1 MYVFAETY
9 RVFEIHLLGT
19 GPVLL
24 GSSHPVLSKKLQSNL
39 VGERQE
45 ANRLEDK
52 SMLWFKVNV
61 ENSNF
66 LIR

>member
-1 MYVFAETY
+1 M
-9 RVFEIHLLGT
+9 
-19 GPVLL
+19 
-24 GSSHPVLSKKLQSNL
+24 GSSSPLLSKKLQSNL

-45 ANRLEDK
+45 ADWLEDK

>member
-1 MYVFAETY
+1 METY
-9 RVFEIHLLGT
+9 RVFQIYLLGT
-19 GPVLL
+19 DPVLL
-24 GSSHPVLSKKLQSNL
+24 GSSCPVLSKKLQSNL